1 MPAEAAFRTAKSEL
15 GLSPIYHQLEAR
27 VPAHILVGFPA
38 RGLWR
43 TLEQGMLAKGVGTCA
58 CQLPKNLGG
67 IKSMDMLLPVKRGE
81 LTSELRRRVV
91 ATPEP
96 ATAQVL
102 AHLGLRLPKGPREI
116 AKGVPKP
123 GG

>member
-1 MPAEAAFRTAKSEL
+1 VQAEAAFRTAESEL

-27 VPAHILVGFPA
+27 VPAHILLCFLG

-43 TLEQGMLAKGVGTCA
+43 TLEQGMHAKGLDTCA
-58 CQLPKNLGG
+58 RQLPKNLGG
-67 IKSMDMLLPVKRGE
+67 IKSRDMLLPVKRGE
-81 LTSELRRRVV
+81 LTTEWRRRVV

-102 AHLGLRLPKGPREI
+102 ARLGLRRPKGPREI
-116 AKGVPKP
+116 ANGVPKP
-123 GG
+123 GV